1 MSSFTVGEIAASLRS
16 DPIGRMNIAFMAV
29 AMRDPNPVHV
39 EDDFARQTGM
49 PGVIAHGTFV
59 LGYAGAMLTRAFG
72 VAAVRRWRVDLT
84 APVFPG
90 DVLDAE
96 AVVQEVG
103 AGELELTLAVRNQ
116 QGTVVG
122 RGRATVRR

>member
-1 MSSFTVGEIAASLRS
+1 MSDFSIGDSVATLRS
-16 DPIGRMNIAFMAV
+16 EPIGRMNIAYMAV

-72 VAAVRRWRVDLT
+72 VDALRRWRIDLT
-84 APVFPG
+84 APVYPG

-96 AVVQEVG
+96 AVVREVG
-103 AGELELTLAVRNQ
+103 DGELDLTLAVRNQ
-116 QGTVVG
+116 SGTVVG
-122 RGRATVRR
+122 RGSATVRE